1 MRRRFGQALRIG
13 VSNAG
18 ITLVKTSR
26 WGLDRAAVVAE
37 HAFAQGELAQQVAD
51 GLRALLADGSWAR
64 WPASVVVADD
74 LARMWQVTPPPGTA
88 RMADLEAA
96 AALRFQQL
104 YGEPASGWQIAGS
117 WDPSHAFSAAA
128 LPRSLH
134 DALLGAAAQ
143 HRLALV
149 EVVPQMVAGWN
160 RWRHLIAPDAWY
172 GLVHDGVLT
181 FGIPESAGL
190 GAVRAAQVP
199 AGADA
204 RWLEAHAARE
214 ALRLGVA
221 APARLQLSGQ
231 VPEAWRG
238 GELAV
243 LGETPSGWSTGAA
256 LAATGSRA

>member
-13 VSNAG
+13 ISSAG
-18 ITLVKTSR
+18 IALVKTSR
-26 WGLDRAAVVAE
+26 WGGERATVVAE
-37 HAFAQGELAQQVAD
+37 HAFTQDAGAQQVAD
-51 GLRALLADGSWAR
+51 GLRALLADGSWSR
-64 WPASVVVADD
+64 WPACVVVADD
-74 LARMWQVTPPPGTA
+74 LARIWQVPPPPGTA

-104 YGEPASGWQIAGS
+104 YGEPAAGWLLAGS
-117 WDPSHAFSAAA
+117 WDPSRAFTAAA
-128 LPRSLH
+128 LPRTLH
-134 DALLGAAAQ
+134 DAVTGAAAE

-149 EVVPQMVAGWN
+149 EIVPQFIAGWN
-160 RWRHLIAPDAWY
+160 RWCDLLAPQAWY

-181 FGIPESAGL
+181 FGIPAGAGL

-199 AGADA
+199 PGADV

-214 ALRLGVA
+214 ALRLGVD

-231 VPEAWRG
+231 VSAAWRT
-238 GELAV
+238 GEVTVLA
-243 LGETPSGWSTGAA
+243 ETAAEWTAGAA

>member
-18 ITLVKTSR
+18 LALVKTSR
-26 WGLDRAAVVAE
+26 WGGERAAVVAD
-37 HAFAQGELAQQVAD
+37 HAFTQGAGAQQVAD
-51 GLRALLADGSWAR
+51 GLHALLGDGSWSR
-64 WPASVVVADD
+64 WPACVVVADE
-74 LARMWQVTPPPGTA
+74 LARTWQVSPPSGTT

-104 YGEPASGWQIAGS
+104 YGEPAAGWQIAGS
-117 WDPSHAFSAAA
+117 WDPSRAFTAAA
-128 LPRSLH
+128 LPRALH
-134 DALLGAAAQ
+134 DAITKAAVE
-143 HRLALV
+143 HGLTLV
-149 EVVPQMVAGWN
+149 EVVPQFIAGWN
-160 RWRHLIAPDAWY
+160 RWCHMISPDAWF

-181 FGIPESAGL
+181 FGIPAGASL

-214 ALRLGVA
+214 ALRLGVP

-231 VPEAWRG
+231 VPQAWPG
-238 GELAV
+238 GEVTVLA
-243 LGETPSGWSTGAA
+243 ETAPEWNAAAA

>member
-13 VSNAG
+13 VSGAG
-18 ITLVKTSR
+18 IALVKTSR
-26 WGLDRAAVVAE
+26 WGFDRAAVVAE
-37 HAFAQGELAQQVAD
+37 HTFADGAVAPQVAD
-51 GLRALLADGSWAR
+51 GLRALLAGGNWSR

-74 LARMWQVTPPPGTA
+74 LARMWQVTPPPGAA

-104 YGEPASGWQIAGS
+104 YGEPASGWQVAGS
-117 WDPSHAFSAAA
+117 WDPSRAFTAAA

-134 DALLGAAAQ
+134 DALTGAAAE

-149 EVVPQMVAGWN
+149 EVVPQFIAGWN
-160 RWRHLIAPDAWY
+160 RWCHLIAPDAWY

-181 FGIPESAGL
+181 FGIPGHAGL

-204 RWLEAHAARE
+204 RWLEAHASRE

-231 VPEAWRG
+231 VPEAW
-238 GELAV
+238 LSSDLMV
-243 LGETPSGWSTGAA
+243 LGETPAGWTAGAA